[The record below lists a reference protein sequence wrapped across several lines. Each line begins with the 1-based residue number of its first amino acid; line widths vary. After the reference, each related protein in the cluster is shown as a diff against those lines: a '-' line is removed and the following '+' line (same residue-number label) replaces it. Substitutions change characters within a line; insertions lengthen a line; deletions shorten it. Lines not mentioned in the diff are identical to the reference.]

1 MSLLPSAGGPSSP
14 PTNESAPNVSTEA
27 SAPTE
32 VSAPTDVSASAETS
46 GSAAPAPSV
55 EAPKGDTS
63 SDSQPEE
70 PIRSAASLLMPT
82 TLSLL
87 SIGIVLWLVY
97 AWSGYSTKYS
107 QATDS
112 WKLNS
117 TKMIEITVVREDRD
131 NLSCA
136 SDVTVGGL
144 HCGFHANQQ
153 PWGGGVSSDSQV
165 LQPFNTVAN
174 ELFLGAGLWTSP
186 RLPKT
191 LPSVRF
197 TVMCNYK
204 VYGAAK
210 SMSLRWALPPKG
222 SFDPLKT
229 SVAVGALSDCVIPE

>member
-1 MSLLPSAGGPSSP
+1 VSASVETS
-14 PTNESAPNVSTEA
+14 TSTEA
-27 SAPTE
+27 G
-32 VSAPTDVSASAETS
+32 
-46 GSAAPAPSV
+46 GSAAAASGADAPA
-55 EAPKGDTS
+55 KGDALP
-63 SDSQPEE
+63 DSHPEE
-70 PIRSAASLLMPT
+70 PARSAASLLMPT

-153 PWGGGVSSDSQV
+153 PWGGDISSDSQV

-174 ELFLGAGLWTSP
+174 ELFLGAGLWASP
-186 RLPKT
+186 RLPKN
-191 LPSVRF
+191 LPNVRF

-204 VYGAAK
+204 VFGAAK

-229 SVAVGALSDCVIPE
+229 SVAVGSLSDCVIPE